1 MRLSE
6 RDGSL
11 GAMQGARTLLVLG
24 GTGFLGAHVVSAA
37 RLRWRVVAASR
48 APERLPAA
56 ARHPRVELAAWD
68 ARAPRALAELLDAC
82 RPDVV
87 LDAAALSRGSDCERD
102 PALARELNEELPGR
116 ASELCRARGLRF
128 LHVSTDLV
136 FGGAPPRAGRY
147 REDDPP
153 SPLSAYGASK
163 AAGEARVLAADPAAL
178 VVRLPLLWGDSFG
191 RGLGAS
197 DSLAA
202 LLTRGETPRLFVD
215 EHRTPLDV
223 ENAARALLELAEG
236 SHAGLLHVAGSERVS
251 RHELAG
257 LLLGGR
263 TERLRPARRADLGL
277 AEQRPADASLDA
289 ARARAM
295 LQTPLLGPT
304 RALHV
309 LQVAGRA
316 GGAAHPA

>member
-1 MRLSE
+1 
-6 RDGSL
+6 
-11 GAMQGARTLLVLG
+11 MQGTRTLLVLG
-24 GTGFLGAHVVSAA
+24 GTGFLGAHVVAAA

-48 APERLPAA
+48 SPERLPAA
-56 ARHPRVELAAWD
+56 ARHPRAELVAWD
-68 ARAPRALAELLDAC
+68 ARVPGGLVGLLDAC

-87 LDAAALSRGSDCERD
+87 IDAAALSRGSDCERD
-102 PALARELNEELPGR
+102 PGLARELNEELPGL
-116 ASELCRARGLRF
+116 ASELCRARGVRF

-136 FGGAPPRAGRY
+136 FGGAPPRAARY

-197 DSLAA
+197 DALAA
-202 LLTRGETPRLFVD
+202 ALTRGETPRLFVD
-215 EHRTPLDV
+215 EHRTPLDA
-223 ENAARALLELAEG
+223 ENAARALLELAQG
-236 SHAGLLHVAGSERVS
+236 TQTGLLHVAGPERVS
-251 RHELAG
+251 RYELAS
-257 LLLGGR
+257 LLLDGPAEYIRPAHRADLGR
-263 TERLRPARRADLGL
+263 ILPARRADLGL
-277 AEQRPADASLDA
+277 AATRPADASLDA
-289 ARARAM
+289 ARARAL

-309 LQVAGRA
+309 PQTGGRA
-316 GGAAHPA
+316 GAAPRPA